1 MRLPAPFR
9 TTPFRLTLMFLA
21 VFLLAGAAL
30 LFYIYAVTAGE
41 VTRRADQEISAEMRS
56 LETVYR
62 QGGVDALNQTL
73 IERTADGRPFLY
85 LLTDKTGMRTGSIAA
100 SPFSPGEGAGWK
112 QFRVT
117 ETDPNGAVVRQPA
130 RGEQAIL
137 PTGERLFVG
146 VDIGEAEFFVVKV
159 VRALQGAGA
168 LMVLLGLAGG
178 LLVSRNVSRAM
189 AGLNAVVASVR
200 GGDLHARAKVRG
212 ARDEF
217 DELAAGLNDMLDRL
231 ERSMAGLRHAGD
243 AIAHDLRSPLTR
255 LRARLEV
262 ALIDV
267 EAGKGDPKA
276 ALAQALDDAEGVL
289 RTFSAVLAIARLQA
303 AGPAPDPATFDPA
316 ELAAGV
322 AELYEPVCEE
332 KGLEFRAELTPQ
344 LTARGNREFVAQ
356 AVANL
361 LDNAVKYTP
370 PGGAVVLRVRR
381 RSSGEIEFSVT
392 DTGPGVPEADRA
404 RIVQRFVR
412 LENSRNLPGAGL
424 GLSLVA
430 AVAEAHRG
438 RLEIDEGPGIV
449 GDSGPGLRV
458 ALVLPRAA

>member
-41 VTRRADQEISAEMRS
+41 VTRRADQEIGAEMRS
-56 LETVYR
+56 LQTVYR
-62 QGGVDALNQTL
+62 QGGAMALNQTL
-73 IERTADGRPFLY
+73 IERIADGRPFLY
-85 LLTDKTGMRTGSIAA
+85 RLTGGTSSIAT
-100 SPFSPGEGAGWK
+100 SPFDADEQGWK
-112 QFRVT
+112 QFVVR

-130 RGEQAIL
+130 RAEQVIL
-137 PTGERLFVG
+137 PTGERLMVG
-146 VDIGEAEFFVVKV
+146 ADIGQSEYFVVKI

-189 AGLNAVVASVR
+189 AGLNAVVSEVR
-200 GGDLHARAKVRG
+200 GGNINARARVRG

-262 ALIDV
+262 ALLDV

-276 ALAQALDDAEGVL
+276 ALAQALEDAEGVL

-303 AGPAPDPATFDPA
+303 AGPAPDAATFDSA
-316 ELAAGV
+316 ELGEGV
-322 AELYEPVCEE
+322 AELYGPVCEE

-344 LTARGNREFVAQ
+344 LTCRGNREFVAQ

-370 PGGAVVLRVRR
+370 EGGAVVLRVRR
-381 RSSGEIEFSVT
+381 RSSGEVEFSVT

-438 RLEIDEGPGIV
+438 RLEIDEGPGSV
-449 GDSGPGLRV
+449 GGSSPGLRV

>member
-21 VFLLAGAAL
+21 VFLFAAAAL
-30 LFYIYAVTAGE
+30 LIYIYAVTAGE
-41 VTRRADQEISAEMRS
+41 VTRRADQEIGAEMRS

-62 QGGVDALNQTL
+62 QGGVDALNQQL

-85 LLTDKTGMRTGSIAA
+85 LLTGKDGMHTGSIAT
-100 SPFSPGEGAGWK
+100 SPFEAGETGWK
-112 QFRVT
+112 QFRVSG
-117 ETDPNGAVVRQPA
+117 TDPNGAVVRQPA
-130 RGEQAIL
+130 RGEQVVL
-137 PTGERLFVG
+137 PTGEQLFVG
-146 VDIGEAEFFVVKV
+146 ADIGQAEFFVVKI

-168 LMVLLGLAGG
+168 LMVILGLAGG

-189 AGLNAVVASVR
+189 AGLNAVVAAVR

-262 ALIDV
+262 ALLDV

-276 ALAQALDDAEGVL
+276 ALVQALEDTEGVL

-303 AGPAPDPATFDPA
+303 AGPAPDAATFDPA

-332 KGLEFRAELTPQ
+332 KGLEFRAEMTPQ
-344 LTARGNREFVAQ
+344 LVARGNREFIAQ

-370 PGGAVVLRVRR
+370 EGGAVVLRVRR

-392 DTGPGVPEADRA
+392 DTGPGVPETERE

-430 AVAEAHRG
+430 AVAESHRG
-438 RLEIDEGPGIV
+438 RLEIDEGPGAI
-449 GDSGPGLRV
+449 GGSGPGLRV